1 MDADKLARLK
11 AYMHAEDEE
20 DGLICSL
27 YEAAVTYLSG
37 AGISDT
43 PARASLYELAAFG
56 LTLGYYDEMRRTDQD
71 NPRVE
76 ANPAL
81 RRIINQLSSA
91 NRGFY
96 SIIKDRG
103 GGPRRNVRA
112 GLMPL
117 RTTTSLLF
125 GILPQ

>member
-56 LTLGYYDEMRRTDQD
+56 LTLGYYDEMRGPTRTTPGWRQTQ
-71 NPRVE
+71 RCAE
-76 ANPAL
+76 SS
-81 RRIINQLSSA
+81 ISSSSA

>member
-20 DGLICSL
+20 DGLLCSL

-76 ANPAL
+76 ENPAL
-81 RRIINQLSSA
+81 RRIINHLK
-91 NRGFY
+91 RGEP
-96 SIIKDRG
+96 G
-103 GGPRRNVRA
+103 V
-112 GLMPL
+112 L
-117 RTTTSLLF
+117 
-125 GILPQ
+125 

>member
-76 ANPAL
+76 ENPAL
-81 RRIINQLSSA
+81 RRIINQLKL
-91 NRGFY
+91 G
-96 SIIKDRG
+96 KPG
-103 GGPRRNVRA
+103 V
-112 GLMPL
+112 L
-117 RTTTSLLF
+117 
-125 GILPQ
+125 